1 MVITLENCKLIVD
14 LTYFTDVNSMM
25 KIHIM
30 IHFDKV
36 VLFVGGRLM
45 LVDNIEIA
53 NSLGDLL
60 KKINCLQGAIDI
72 VSNRE
77 LNSILQ
83 DILRTPLYAT
93 FPLKMNMYAISYF
106 EKMVERS
113 KALRNDHIAFAV
125 VEYALRDE

>member
-1 MVITLENCKLIVD
+1 MAITLENCKLIVD

-77 LNSILQ
+77 LNLILQ

-113 KALRNDHIAFAV
+113 KALHNDHIAFAV
-125 VEYALRDE
+125 AEYTLHGE